1 MLQAV
6 VCGWCLCV
14 WLRAC
19 VVCVCVCVVGAVV
32 EAVVRSVVV
41 VEAGVVQPAR
51 VGEAGDFENGK
62 IPHQTHTNPTA
73 PHPAGPQ
80 MLPLNSRLRWLGR

>member
-14 WLRAC
+14 VAGVRC
-19 VVCVCVCVVGAVV
+19 VCVCVCVCVV

-41 VEAGVVQPAR
+41 VEAGVVRPAR
-51 VGEAGDFENGK
+51 QAAVE
-62 IPHQTHTNPTA
+62 
-73 PHPAGPQ
+73 PARG
-80 MLPLNSRLRWLGR
+80 